1 MPSIRKRASRHKK
14 VSRIK
19 KSFLRIHRIK
29 IGILLLV
36 LGIAF
41 WMFPTTYKNLTRESH
56 RRGQPV
62 AATRD
67 ATSSAGFS
75 VGSIRIDEN
84 LLRGRETPQAPLR
97 IVIPKL
103 TVDLPVVEANVAD
116 GYWELS
122 DTSAS
127 HGVGSASPGEM
138 GNTVIFAHARDGLFG
153 PLRSITIGD
162 MVYIL
167 TKDRWSR
174 YVVTGTKLVD
184 EDQTEVIAPTSDETL
199 TLYTC
204 SGFLDSKRLIVTAKP
219 QRP

>member
-1 MPSIRKRASRHKK
+1 MPSLRKRASRHKK

-19 KSFLRIHRIK
+19 RSFLRIHRIK
-29 IGILLLV
+29 AGILLLV
-36 LGIAF
+36 LGAAL
-41 WMFPTTYKNLTRESH
+41 WMFPTTYKNVVLTTKH
-56 RRGQPV
+56 QVQPTV
-62 AATRD
+62 LTPT

-75 VGSIRIDEN
+75 VGSIHIDEN
-84 LLRGRETPQAPLR
+84 LLHGRETPQAPLR

-103 TVDLPVVEANVAD
+103 TLDLPVVEANVVG

-138 GNTVIFAHARDGLFG
+138 GNTVVFAHARDGLFG

-162 MVYIL
+162 MVYIM

-174 YVVTGTKLVD
+174 YRVTETKLVD
-184 EDQTEVIAPTSDETL
+184 EGQTEVIAPTSDETL

-204 SGFLDSKRLIVTAKP
+204 SGFLDSKRLIVIAKP
-219 QRP
+219 SRP

>member
-14 VSRIK
+14 VFRIK

-29 IGILLLV
+29 IGILLVV
-36 LGIAF
+36 LGVAF
-41 WMFPTTYKNLTRESH
+41 LMFPTTYKNVVQMTKHQVRSSVLTS
-56 RRGQPV
+56 
-62 AATRD
+62 T

-75 VGSIRIDEN
+75 IGSIHIDKN
-84 LLRGRETPQAPLR
+84 LLKGHETPQAPLR

-103 TVDLPVVEANVAD
+103 TMDLPVVEANVVD

-167 TKDRWSR
+167 TKDRWVR
-174 YVVTGTKLVD
+174 YLVTGTTLVD
-184 EDQTEVIAPTSDETL
+184 EGQTEVIAPTADETL